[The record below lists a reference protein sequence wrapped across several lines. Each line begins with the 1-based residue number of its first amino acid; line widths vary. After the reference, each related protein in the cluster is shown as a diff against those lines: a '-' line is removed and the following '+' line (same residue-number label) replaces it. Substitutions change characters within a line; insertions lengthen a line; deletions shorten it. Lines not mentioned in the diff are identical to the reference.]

1 MLFKNNKKKNSEEEI
16 KALPN
21 NELTLTEETAVT
33 EFELSEKEQNPISN
47 DKFSELA
54 TLLGKN
60 SDTVKDECYVYQIR
74 NFLSRVGKVI
84 VRYDVSGKEFS
95 KIEENA
101 AILNL
106 GEIVL
111 APAYLSSLKREIKT
125 SEYPKNRIRAI
136 IDFPFGESSFKNKI
150 VAVKE
155 CVRSGVKGFYVT
167 MPVLLLED
175 AKGKEFK
182 KQVKKL
188 GKLAKSVDIAISA
201 QELTEEK
208 IKSVVKAVEKSKV
221 DGVTLVFGD
230 ASENEIT
237 EKIAYIKKYK
247 RTKTLKILGNVLSE
261 KGLTALFNLGVDG
274 VLTPYADEI
283 GKDLFKD
290 FNIKTVNLY

>member
-1 MLFKNNKKKNSEEEI
+1 MLFKNNKKKNSEEI

-33 EFELSEKEQNPISN
+33 DFELSEKEQNPISN

-111 APAYLSSLKREIKT
+111 APAYLSSLNREIKT

-155 CVRSGVKGFYVT
+155 CVRAGVKGFYVT

-290 FNIKTVNLY
+290 FNIKTVNLR